1 MLRLEEIHVSYGSSQ
16 VLFGISLAINEGE
29 AVALL
34 GRNGVG
40 KTTTMRSIAG
50 LTPPQRGRVLW
61 RDEEITGWPPHRV
74 ARLGIGFVVEG
85 RGIFPDLTVRANLD
99 MGRRKT
105 EANAW
110 DEERVCA
117 LFPDLR
123 DLMERKGGVL
133 SGGQQQ
139 MLAIGRCLMGN
150 PRLLL
155 LDEPSEGLAPQIVE
169 HLGEQIGQ
177 LKAEGLSIILA
188 EQNLD
193 FALSLSDRLH
203 VVEKGIIQHTDNAA
217 KACQNR
223 ATIEHYLKL

>member
-1 MLRLEEIHVSYGSSQ
+1 
-16 VLFGISLAINEGE
+16 
-29 AVALL
+29 
-34 GRNGVG
+34 
-40 KTTTMRSIAG
+40 
-50 LTPPQRGRVLW
+50 
-61 RDEEITGWPPHRV
+61 
-74 ARLGIGFVVEG
+74 
-85 RGIFPDLTVRANLD
+85 
-99 MGRRKT
+99 
-105 EANAW
+105 
-110 DEERVCA
+110 
-117 LFPDLR
+117 
-123 DLMERKGGVL
+123 
-133 SGGQQQ
+133 